1 MGKEASDMTSLP
13 ASRGLSR
20 QARWAVGISAGIL
33 AALAGSAL
41 RKLMGQL
48 LLALLLFTAALPLCR
63 RMETRLS
70 RPWSAGIAVSVL
82 VLGLLGLIGLVAPMV
97 ISQISLIIAEAPHL
111 LSTVQELWNRLA
123 SREWARLL
131 GLGAEAPA
139 LWIEKLTGWLRESL
153 PGLIAGIGNG
163 IDALS
168 RAFLAPG
175 LAYYFLRDRE
185 MFGYRMSLC
194 IPLKHRR
201 RMLHALL
208 EMRREA
214 GGYIRGQL
222 LVALAVGILTALG
235 LLAVGIPAWLVLG
248 LLMGACEFIPY
259 IGPLIGG
266 VPIALFSLP
275 MGFHSLLWG
284 LGVTVLVQQ
293 IEGYFLS
300 PRLMGE
306 ATGLHPV
313 SVLLLLSAGGL
324 LFGLGGMVAA
334 VPAYVCLRGAAR
346 VLWET
351 GEKEQ

>member
-1 MGKEASDMTSLP
+1 MNALP
-13 ASRGLSR
+13 AHRGLSR
-20 QARWAVGISAGIL
+20 RARWAVGVTAGIL
-33 AALAGSAL
+33 GALAGGAL
-41 RKLMGQL
+41 IKLVEQM
-48 LLALLLFTAALPLCR
+48 LLALLLFAAALPLCR
-63 RMETRLS
+63 RMELRLS
-70 RPWSAGIAVSVL
+70 RPWAAGCSVSVL
-82 VLGLLGLIGLVAPMV
+82 TLSLLGAIGLAAPMV
-97 ISQISLIIAEAPHL
+97 ISQISLIIAEAPRL
-111 LSTVQELWNRLA
+111 LSAVQEIWDGIVHH
-123 SREWARLL
+123 EWARLL
-131 GLGAEAPA
+131 GLNREAPGQ
-139 LWIEKLTGWLRESL
+139 WIERLTQWLRENL
-153 PGLIAGIGNG
+153 PVLIAGIGSG

-168 RAFLAPG
+168 RAFLAPV
-175 LAYYFLRDRE
+175 LSFYFLRDRE
-185 MFGYRMSLC
+185 LFGYRLSLC

-201 RMLHALL
+201 RALHALQ

-222 LVALAVGILTALG
+222 LVALAVGLLTALG
-235 LLAVGIPAWLVLG
+235 LLIVGIPAWLVLG

-275 MGFHSLLWG
+275 MGFHALLWG

-324 LFGLGGMVAA
+324 LLGLPGMVGA
-334 VPAYVCLRGAAR
+334 VPAYVCLRGAFR
-346 VLWET
+346 VLWKNGGEET
-351 GEKEQ
+351 

>member
-1 MGKEASDMTSLP
+1 MTSLP
-13 ASRGLSR
+13 VSHGLSR
-20 QARWAVGISAGIL
+20 RARWVLGGAAGIL
-33 AALAGSAL
+33 GALAGGAL
-41 RKLMGQL
+41 SKLMGQL
-48 LLALLLFTAALPLCR
+48 LLALLLFAAALPLCR
-63 RMETRLS
+63 RMEGPLS
-70 RPWSAGIAVSVL
+70 RPWAAGCSVSLL
-82 VLGLLGLIGLVAPMV
+82 VLLLLGLVGLVTPMV
-97 ISQISLIIAEAPHL
+97 ISQISLIVAEAPRL
-111 LSTVQELWNRLA
+111 LSTVQTMWDQITGQ
-123 SREWARLL
+123 EWARLL
-131 GLGAEAPA
+131 GLGSEGPGQ
-139 LWIEKLTGWLRESL
+139 WIEKLTGWLRESL

-168 RAFLAPG
+168 RAFLSPV
-175 LAYYFLRDRE
+175 LAFYFLRDRE
-185 MFGYRMSLC
+185 LFGYRLSLC

-201 RMLHALL
+201 RMLHALQ

-324 LFGLGGMVAA
+324 LFGLPGMVAA

-351 GEKEQ
+351 GGTECD

>member
-1 MGKEASDMTSLP
+1 MTSLP
-13 ASRGLSR
+13 ASRGVSR
-20 QARWAVGISAGIL
+20 RARRVLGAAAVIL
-33 AALAGSAL
+33 VALAGSAL
-41 RKLMGQL
+41 GKLTGQM
-48 LLALLLFTAALPLCR
+48 LLALLLFAAALPLCR
-63 RMETRLS
+63 RMES
-70 RPWSAGIAVSVL
+70 RFSRSWAAGCAVSAL
-82 VLGLLGLIGLVAPMV
+82 VLSLLGLIGLITPMV
-97 ISQISLIIAEAPHL
+97 ISQISLIAAQAPRL
-111 LSTVQELWNRLA
+111 LSSVQEIWDGIV
-123 SREWARLL
+123 SCEWARLI
-131 GLGAEAPA
+131 GLHREAPEQ
-139 LWIEKLTGWLRESL
+139 WIGKLTEWLRESL
-153 PGLIAGIGNG
+153 PLLIAGIGNG

-168 RAFLAPG
+168 RAFLAPV
-175 LAYYFLRDRE
+175 LAFYFLRDRE
-185 MFGYRMSLC
+185 LFGYRLSLC
-194 IPLKHRR
+194 IPLKYRKR
-201 RMLHALL
+201 VLHALQ

-222 LVALAVGILTALG
+222 LVSLAVGTLTALG

-248 LLMGACEFIPY
+248 LLMGASEFIPY

-284 LGVTVLVQQ
+284 LGVTILVQQ
-293 IEGYFLS
+293 IEGFFLS
-300 PRLMGE
+300 PRLMGG

-351 GEKEQ
+351 GGKET

>member
-1 MGKEASDMTSLP
+1 MTSLP
-13 ASRGLSR
+13 ASHGLSR
-20 QARWAVGISAGIL
+20 RARWVLGGIAGIL
-33 AALAGSAL
+33 GALAGGAL
-41 RKLMGQL
+41 SKLMGQM
-48 LLALLLFTAALPLCR
+48 LLALLLFAAALPLCK
-63 RMETRLS
+63 RMEKQFS
-70 RPWSAGIAVSVL
+70 RPWAAGCAVSVL
-82 VLGLLGLIGLVAPMV
+82 VLTLLGLIGLVTPMV
-97 ISQISLIIAEAPHL
+97 ISQISLIVAEAPRL
-111 LSTVQELWNRLA
+111 LSTVQEIWDGIV
-123 SREWARLL
+123 SHEWALLL
-131 GLGAEAPA
+131 GLHREAPGQ
-139 LWIEKLTGWLRESL
+139 WIEKQTEWLRESL
-153 PGLIAGIGNG
+153 PGLIVGIGNG

-168 RAFLAPG
+168 RAFLAPV
-175 LAYYFLRDRE
+175 LAFYFLRDRE
-185 MFGYRMSLC
+185 LFGYRLSLC

-201 RMLHALL
+201 RMLHALQ
-208 EMRREA
+208 EMRHEA

-300 PRLMGE
+300 PRLMGD

-346 VLWET
+346 VLWESG
-351 GEKEQ
+351 GEEA

>member
-1 MGKEASDMTSLP
+1 MTSFP

-20 QARWAVGISAGIL
+20 RARWALGIAAGIL

-41 RKLMGQL
+41 SKLMGQM
-48 LLALLLFTAALPLCR
+48 LLALLLFAAALPLCR
-63 RMETRLS
+63 RLEGLMP
-70 RPWSAGIAVSVL
+70 RPWAAGCAVSL
-82 VLGLLGLIGLVAPMV
+82 LALGLLGLIGLITPMAV
-97 ISQISLIIAEAPHL
+97 SQISLIAAEAPRL
-111 LSTVQELWNRLA
+111 LSTVQSMWDRIV
-123 SREWARLL
+123 SHEWARLL
-131 GLGAEAPA
+131 GLGSEGPGQ
-139 LWIEKLTGWLRESL
+139 WIAKLSQWLRESL

-163 IDALS
+163 MDALS
-168 RAFLAPG
+168 RAFLAPV
-175 LAYYFLRDRE
+175 LTFYFLRDRE
-185 MFGYRMSLC
+185 LFGYRLSLC
-194 IPLKHRR
+194 VPLKHRR
-201 RMLHALL
+201 RVLHALQ

-235 LLAVGIPAWLVLG
+235 LLAVGVPAWLVLG

-334 VPAYVCLRGAAR
+334 VPAYVCLCGAAR

-351 GEKEQ
+351 GGKET

>member
-1 MGKEASDMTSLP
+1 MISLP

-20 QARWAVGISAGIL
+20 RARWAVGIGAGIL
-33 AALAGSAL
+33 GALAGGAL
-41 RKLMGQL
+41 IKLIGQL
-48 LLALLLFTAALPLCR
+48 LLALLLFAAALPLCR
-63 RMETRLS
+63 RMEARLS
-70 RPWSAGIAVSVL
+70 RPWSAGCAVSVL
-82 VLGLLGLIGLVAPMV
+82 VLGLLGLIGLVTPMV
-97 ISQISLIIAEAPHL
+97 ISQISLIAAEAPRL
-111 LSTVQELWNRLA
+111 LSTVQDLWDGIVRH
-123 SREWARLL
+123 EWARLL
-131 GLGAEAPA
+131 GLNAEAPGQ
-139 LWIEKLTGWLRESL
+139 WIEKLTEWLRESL

-163 IDALS
+163 IDAVS
-168 RAFLAPG
+168 RAFLAPV

-185 MFGYRMSLC
+185 LFGYRLSLC

-201 RMLHALL
+201 RMLHAFQ

-324 LFGLGGMVAA
+324 LFGLPGMVAA

-346 VLWET
+346 VLWES
-351 GEKEQ
+351 GGKEP

>member
-1 MGKEASDMTSLP
+1 MTSLP
-13 ASRGLSR
+13 QSHGLSR
-20 QARWAVGISAGIL
+20 QARRGLTVAAGIL
-33 AALAGSAL
+33 GVLAGGAL
-41 RKLMGQL
+41 SKLMGQL
-48 LLALLLFTAALPLCR
+48 LLALLMFAAALPLCR
-63 RMETRLS
+63 RMEGLVS
-70 RPWSAGIAVSVL
+70 RPWAAGLAVSVL
-82 VLGLLGLIGLVAPMV
+82 VLGLLGLIGLVTPMV
-97 ISQISLIIAEAPHL
+97 ISQISMIVAEAPRL
-111 LSTVQELWNRLA
+111 LSALHALLDEA
-123 SREWARLL
+123 AGREWARLL
-131 GLGAEAPA
+131 GLSSEGPGQ
-139 LWIEKLTGWLRESL
+139 WIEKLSQWLRESL

-168 RAFLAPG
+168 RAFLAPV
-175 LAYYFLRDRE
+175 LTYYFLRDRE
-185 MFGYRMSLC
+185 MFGYRLSLC

-201 RMLHALL
+201 RVLHALQ

-222 LVALAVGILTALG
+222 LVALAVGVLTALG

-284 LGVTVLVQQ
+284 LGVTILVQQ

-346 VLWET
+346 VMWET
-351 GEKEQ
+351 GEE

>member
-1 MGKEASDMTSLP
+1 MSSLP

-20 QARWAVGISAGIL
+20 RARWAAGIAAGIL
-33 AALAGSAL
+33 GALAGGAL
-41 RKLMGQL
+41 IKLAEQM
-48 LLALLLFTAALPLCR
+48 LLALLLFAAALPLCR
-63 RMETRLS
+63 RMELRLS
-70 RPWSAGIAVSVL
+70 RPWAAGCSVSVL
-82 VLGLLGLIGLVAPMV
+82 TLSLLGAIGLAAPMV
-97 ISQISLIIAEAPHL
+97 ISQISLIIAEAPRL
-111 LSTVQELWNRLA
+111 LSAVQEIWAGIVRH
-123 SREWARLL
+123 EWARLL
-131 GLGAEAPA
+131 GLSREAPEQ
-139 LWIEKLTGWLRESL
+139 WIERLTAWLRENL
-153 PGLIAGIGNG
+153 PMPIAGIGSG

-168 RAFLAPG
+168 RAFLAPV
-175 LAYYFLRDRE
+175 LSFYFLRDRE
-185 MFGYRMSLC
+185 LFGYRLSLC

-201 RMLHALL
+201 RMLHALQ

-222 LVALAVGILTALG
+222 LVALAVGLLTALG
-235 LLAVGIPAWLVLG
+235 LLIVGIPAWLVLG

-275 MGFHSLLWG
+275 MGFQALLWG

-324 LFGLGGMVAA
+324 LLGLPGMVGA
-334 VPAYVCLRGAAR
+334 VPAYVCLRGALR
-346 VLWET
+346 VLWKNGGEET
-351 GEKEQ
+351 

>member
-1 MGKEASDMTSLP
+1 MTSLP
-13 ASRGLSR
+13 ASRGVSR
-20 QARWAVGISAGIL
+20 QARWVLGVGVGILG
-33 AALAGSAL
+33 ALAGGAL
-41 RKLMGQL
+41 VKLMGQM
-48 LLALLLFTAALPLCR
+48 LLALLLFAAALPLCR
-63 RMETRLS
+63 RMEGPLS
-70 RPWSAGIAVSVL
+70 RPWAAGCSVSLL
-82 VLGLLGLIGLVAPMV
+82 VLTLLGLIGLVTPMV
-97 ISQISLIIAEAPHL
+97 ISQITLIAAEAPRL
-111 LSTVQELWNRLA
+111 LSTVQTIWDQIT
-123 SREWARLL
+123 SQEWARLL
-131 GLGAEAPA
+131 GLGSEGPSQ
-139 LWIEKLTGWLRESL
+139 WIEKLTEWLRESL

-168 RAFLAPG
+168 RAFLSPV

-185 MFGYRMSLC
+185 LFGYRLSLC

-201 RMLHALL
+201 RVLHALQ

-222 LVALAVGILTALG
+222 LVALAVGFLTALG

-313 SVLLLLSAGGL
+313 SVLLLLTAGGL
-324 LFGLGGMVAA
+324 LFGLPGMVAA

-351 GEKEQ
+351 GGTEHD

>member
-1 MGKEASDMTSLP
+1 MTALP
-13 ASRGLSR
+13 AARGLSR
-20 QARWAVGISAGIL
+20 RARWVLGVGAGIL
-33 AALAGSAL
+33 GVLAGGAL
-41 RKLMGQL
+41 GKLMGQL
-48 LLALLLFTAALPLCR
+48 LLALLLFAAALPLCR
-63 RMETRLS
+63 RMERLLA
-70 RPWSAGIAVSVL
+70 RPWAAGCAVAVL
-82 VLGLLGLIGLVAPMV
+82 VLGLVGLMGLVTPMV
-97 ISQISLIIAEAPHL
+97 ISQMSLIMAEAPRL
-111 LSTVQELWNRLA
+111 LSSLQALWDRA
-123 SREWARLL
+123 AGGEWARLL
-131 GLGAEAPA
+131 GFSGEGPEP
-139 LWIEKLTGWLRESL
+139 WIERLGQWLRESL

-163 IDALS
+163 IDAVS
-168 RAFLAPG
+168 RAFLAPV

-185 MFGYRMSLC
+185 LFGYRLSLC

-201 RMLHALL
+201 RVLHALQ

-214 GGYIRGQL
+214 GGYLRGQL
-222 LVALAVGILTALG
+222 LVALAVGLLTALG

-275 MGFHSLLWG
+275 MGLRSLLWG

-324 LFGLGGMVAA
+324 LFGLAGMMAA
-334 VPAYVCLRGAAR
+334 VPAYVCLRGAVR

-351 GEKEQ
+351 GE

>member
-1 MGKEASDMTSLP
+1 MTSLP
-13 ASRGLSR
+13 ASRKLSR
-20 QARWAVGISAGIL
+20 RARWAVGIG
-33 AALAGSAL
+33 AAVFAVLAGGAL
-41 RKLMGQL
+41 SKLLGQM
-48 LLALLLFTAALPLCR
+48 LLALMLFAAALPLCR
-63 RMETRLS
+63 RMEGRIS
-70 RPWSAGIAVSVL
+70 RPWAAGCAVSLL
-82 VLGLLGLIGLVAPMV
+82 VLGLLGLIGLFTPMV
-97 ISQISLIIAEAPHL
+97 IAQISQIVTEAPRL
-111 LSTVQELWNRLA
+111 LSTLQTLWDKVA
-123 SREWARLL
+123 DKEWARML
-131 GLGAEAPA
+131 GLGSEGPGH
-139 LWIEKLTGWLRESL
+139 WIERLGQWLRESL

-163 IDALS
+163 IDAVS
-168 RAFLAPG
+168 RAFLAPV

-185 MFGYRMSLC
+185 LFGYRLSLC
-194 IPLKHRR
+194 IPLKHRK
-201 RMLHALL
+201 RMLAAMQ

-235 LLAVGIPAWLVLG
+235 LLAAGIPAWLVLG

-259 IGPLIGG
+259 LGPLIGG
-266 VPIALFSLP
+266 VPIVLFSLP
-275 MGFHSLLWG
+275 MGLKSLLWG
-284 LGVTVLVQQ
+284 LGVTILVQQ

-351 GEKEQ
+351 GEQEA